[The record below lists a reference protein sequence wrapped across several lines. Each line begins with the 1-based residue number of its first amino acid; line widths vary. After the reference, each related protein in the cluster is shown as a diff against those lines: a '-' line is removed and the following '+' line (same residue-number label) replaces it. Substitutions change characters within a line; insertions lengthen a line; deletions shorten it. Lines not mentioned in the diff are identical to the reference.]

1 MTRRPQ
7 RPVPALSDL
16 SATEFIALS
25 RMGFLPHGLVIGCS
39 VYDAGFGNFL
49 RQTHE
54 LDQMSRAMREAR
66 RLAVGRMRD
75 QAGDLH
81 AEGVVGVR
89 LLVEHHRWRG
99 GHTVAKFVALGT
111 AIAFDHE
118 HGPVALQHAP
128 PLSLQGGVPF
138 TSDLSGQDFV
148 MLLQAG
154 FRPIDLAMG
163 SCVYEINPNSS
174 GWSMRNEEIAD
185 YTTAFFDA
193 REAAMDRLQQDLFK
207 HWPPGHND
215 APCGVVGMTVTE
227 TIHGEPGTWRQVPVV
242 EFTAVGTAIAPLAY
256 GDPRRAAQLPQPTIV
271 VPLDR

>member
-1 MTRRPQ
+1 MKRHA

-25 RMGFLPHGLVIGCS
+25 RLGFLPHGLVIGCS

-54 LDQMSRAMREAR
+54 LVQMSAAMREAR
-66 RLAVGRMRD
+66 RLAVHRMRE
-75 QAGDLH
+75 QAKELDS
-81 AEGVVGVR
+81 EGVVGVR

-99 GHTVAKFVALGT
+99 GHTVAKFIALGT
-111 AIAFDHE
+111 AVAFDHE
-118 HGPVALQHAP
+118 HGPAELQLAP
-128 PLSLQGGVPF
+128 PLYLADRVPF

-148 MLLQAG
+148 MLLRAG

-163 SCVYEINPNSS
+163 SCVYEINPSS
-174 GWSMRNEEIAD
+174 SSWSMRNEEIAD
-185 YTTAFFDA
+185 YTRAFFDA

-207 HWPPGHND
+207 QWPPSHPD

-227 TIHGEPGTWRQVPVV
+227 TIHGEPGTWRSVPVV
-242 EFTAVGTAIAPLAY
+242 EYTAVGTAIAPLVV
-256 GDPRRAAQLPQPTIV
+256 GDPRRAAQLPQPNIV

>member
-1 MTRRPQ
+1 
-7 RPVPALSDL
+7 
-16 SATEFIALS
+16 
-25 RMGFLPHGLVIGCS
+25 
-39 VYDAGFGNFL
+39 
-49 RQTHE
+49 
-54 LDQMSRAMREAR
+54 
-66 RLAVGRMRD
+66 
-75 QAGDLH
+75 
-81 AEGVVGVR
+81 
-89 LLVEHHRWRG
+89 
-99 GHTVAKFVALGT
+99 
-111 AIAFDHE
+111 
-118 HGPVALQHAP
+118 VALQHAP